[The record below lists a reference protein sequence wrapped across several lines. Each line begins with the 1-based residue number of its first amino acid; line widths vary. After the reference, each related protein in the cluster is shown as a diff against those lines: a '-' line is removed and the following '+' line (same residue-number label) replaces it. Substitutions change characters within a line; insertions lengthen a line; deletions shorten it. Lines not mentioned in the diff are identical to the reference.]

1 MTISN
6 LMTNPNT
13 KNGITK
19 DSTLVIN
26 VPPYLPSNYT
36 QILNHVGFWK
46 WNPTLSQFD
55 EGSQNDYNLL
65 VQPLW
70 FDAESGLPQKIRI
83 NSSDTKRLKLENENQ
98 DRSSEVVEY
107 VEPSQNNLMV
117 RFNTK
122 TRSITEYPYFEV
134 EGIPPTITNP
144 VTSNGYY
151 KFDGNTLING
161 TNQDYNLNVQ
171 VSSTPITPVI
181 TINDISIQNLDTS
194 YVKKIAVNGRYS
206 IMDQTYS
213 YLFLTLY
220 NSYYYLHLYY
230 KISMTDPESVITND
244 SGNIMRVFR
253 ISNASSPKNI
263 LFRYYN
269 GSNYTNILNIRTPVN
284 GISYSSN
291 VNQLVTN
298 ISFNQSNYDL
308 SSFF

>member
-1 MTISN
+1 
-6 LMTNPNT
+6 MTNPNT

-26 VPPYLPSNYT
+26 VPPYLPNNYT

-83 NSSDTKRLKLENENQ
+83 DSSDTKRLKLENNNQ

-122 TRSITEYPYFEV
+122 TRSVTEYPYFEV
-134 EGIPPTITNP
+134 ESIPPTITNP

-151 KFDGNTLING
+151 KFDGNTLISG
-161 TNQDYNLNVQ
+161 TNQDYNINVNVTNP
-171 VSSTPITPVI
+171 VSNSVTKIQLLDFNRTIIADNNTSSNWTFYQNQANVNVTTGSDLLIIRKSTT
-181 TINDISIQNLDTS
+181 N
-194 YVKKIAVNGRYS
+194 
-206 IMDQTYS
+206 
-213 YLFLTLY
+213 F
-220 NSYYYLHLYY
+220 YY
-230 KISMTDPESVITND
+230 
-244 SGNIMRVFR
+244 FR
-253 ISNASSPKNI
+253 TFEN
-263 LFRYYN
+263 Y
-269 GSNYTNILNIRTPVN
+269 YTNIIHVDSNTWVYNVSNWNNKNINFLNNNDVVLIQFSDPKDNDTYDSRFYIN
-284 GISYSSN
+284 DNLINFDGISWM
-291 VNQLVTN
+291 T
-298 ISFNQSNYDL
+298 FN
-308 SSFF
+308 

>member
-26 VPPYLPSNYT
+26 VPPYLPTNYT

-161 TNQDYNLNVQ
+161 TNQDYDLNVQ
-171 VSSTPITPVI
+171 VNSTS
-181 TINDISIQNLDTS
+181 TINLERLIFTSNSQLLNVLIKDNDTHKHKYTTSRSFVIPPKTGSISIRDRGTFYAVKVYLANTSDNLSVYILGSSAYPEYYWYYD
-194 YVKKIAVNGRYS
+194 
-206 IMDQTYS
+206 
-213 YLFLTLY
+213 
-220 NSYYYLHLYY
+220 NS
-230 KISMTDPESVITND
+230 TTITNIQINSPNGTVFSFSRND
-244 SGNIMRVFR
+244 ASQYVCSSMNIYKRDFSIV
-253 ISNASSPKNI
+253 
-263 LFRYYN
+263 LE
-269 GSNYTNILNIRTPVN
+269 
-284 GISYSSN
+284 
-291 VNQLVTN
+291 
-298 ISFNQSNYDL
+298 
-308 SSFF
+308 

>member
-1 MTISN
+1 
-6 LMTNPNT
+6 MTNPNT

-26 VPPYLPSNYT
+26 VPPYLPTNYT

-171 VSSTPITPVI
+171 VSSTPKINLERLVFTGSNGVLFNLLIKDSSTYKHKYTTSDTFNLQGTVGAFSIREFSTYYQMRVYLADNANTLKVWVTANSSNPTYYWYYGSAYSVLNI
-181 TINDISIQNLDTS
+181 KVNNSSGTVFQFSRNDASQYVSSLMTIYKSD
-194 YVKKIAVNGRYS
+194 YS
-206 IMDQTYS
+206 IV
-213 YLFLTLY
+213 L
-220 NSYYYLHLYY
+220 
-230 KISMTDPESVITND
+230 E
-244 SGNIMRVFR
+244 
-253 ISNASSPKNI
+253 
-263 LFRYYN
+263 
-269 GSNYTNILNIRTPVN
+269 
-284 GISYSSN
+284 
-291 VNQLVTN
+291 
-298 ISFNQSNYDL
+298 
-308 SSFF
+308 